1 MVSEASLLMAGGGA
15 GLPAGA
21 AARRAGPEAA
31 RRLRKRS
38 RSVRPAM
45 RSRYRS
51 SVASTRN
58 QGAWLVSVRRIACSE
73 ASM

>member
-1 MVSEASLLMAGGGA
+1 MVSEASLLIAGGGA

-21 AARRAGPEAA
+21 TALPGGASA

-38 RSVRPAM
+38 SSVRPAM

-51 SVASTRN
+51 SEASTRSH
-58 QGAWLVSVRRIACSE
+58 GAWLVSVRRIACSE